1 MSSKGRSQ
9 WDPVKF
15 LTTLNHFGEIPFI
28 GSFRWVQQLL
38 GQGSAVPGVTMNA
51 IRKKAVVIG
60 DRSSELFN
68 RLQKQPL
75 QTVDLIFYP
84 YSTLTTTAEATTVAT
99 AELGQLL
106 KTADTA
112 VVLASSTSTLVTELS
127 TYLGTSEIE
136 QSVFDFSDGDVS
148 AWGTLDD
155 VVMGGV
161 SQGNFFLRDQKAVFA
176 GSVSTDNS
184 GGFSSVR
191 TQNFDPP
198 FDFSGWTG
206 LRLNVQGDGQR
217 YKVILR
223 NSDGWDSPG
232 YIYSF
237 DTTADTP
244 LAIDVPFDQLVPT
257 FRARS
262 LPDAPPFAPRQVF
275 SFQLMLSKFEY
286 DKQLNPQFTAG
297 PFQLV
302 MSSIGVYRP
311 RRGMP
316 LVAIAQNE
324 TELENLRT
332 ALKNAPVEHQL
343 VAPGSGDL
351 IEAIRG
357 ALA

>member
-1 MSSKGRSQ
+1 MSSKGGSQ

-15 LTTLNHFGEIPFI
+15 LATLNHFGEIPFI

-38 GQGSAVPGVTMNA
+38 GQSSAVPGVTMNA

-68 RLQKQPL
+68 RLQKQSLP
-75 QTVDLIFYP
+75 TVDLIFYP
-84 YSTLTTTAEATTVAT
+84 YSALTATAEPTTAAT
-99 AELGQLL
+99 AELGHLL

-112 VVLASSTSTLVTELS
+112 VVLAPSTSTLVTELS

-136 QSVFDFSDGDVS
+136 QSVFDFSDDDIS

-206 LRLNVQGDGQR
+206 LRLNVKGDGQR

-237 DTTADTP
+237 DTTADTQI
-244 LAIDVPFDQLVPT
+244 AVDVPFEELVPT

-262 LPDAPPFAPRQVF
+262 LPNAPLFAPGQVF

-316 LVAIAQNE
+316 LVAIAQDE
-324 TELENLRT
+324 ADLENLRM
-332 ALKNAPVEHQL
+332 ALTNAPVEHQL
-343 VAPGSGDL
+343 IAPGSGDL
-351 IEAIRG
+351 TDAIRG

>member
-1 MSSKGRSQ
+1 MSSKGGSQ

-15 LTTLNHFGEIPFI
+15 LATLNYFGEIPFI

-38 GQGSAVPGVTMNA
+38 GQSSAVPGVTMNA
-51 IRKKAVVIG
+51 VRKKAVVIG

-68 RLQKQPL
+68 RLQKHPL
-75 QTVDLIFYP
+75 PAVDLIFHPYP
-84 YSTLTTTAEATTVAT
+84 VPMAMTEPPLAATV
-99 AELGQLL
+99 ELGQLL

-112 VVLASSTSTLVTELS
+112 VVLAPSASTLVTELS

-136 QSVFDFSDGDVS
+136 QSVFDFADGDIS

-161 SQGNFFLRDQKAVFA
+161 SQGNFFLRDQEAVFA

-206 LRLNVQGDGQR
+206 LRLNVRGDGQR

-237 DTTADTP
+237 DTTADTQ
-244 LAIDVPFDQLVPT
+244 AAVDVPFDQLVPT

-262 LPDAPPFAPRQVF
+262 LPNAPPFAPGQVF

-286 DKQLNPQFTAG
+286 DQQLNPQFAAG
-297 PFQLV
+297 PFQLA

-311 RRGMP
+311 RRGVP
-316 LVAIAQNE
+316 LVAIAQDE

-332 ALKNAPVEHQL
+332 ALANVPVEHQL
-343 VAPGSGDL
+343 IAPGHGDL
-351 IEAIRG
+351 IDTIIS